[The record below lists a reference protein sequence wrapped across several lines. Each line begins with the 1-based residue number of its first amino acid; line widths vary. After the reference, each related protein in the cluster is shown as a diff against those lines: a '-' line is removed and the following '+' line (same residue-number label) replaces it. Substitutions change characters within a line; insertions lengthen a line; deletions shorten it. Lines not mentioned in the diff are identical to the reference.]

1 MGAREYSDDRKS
13 LGQEIR
19 ATLRTYGATWVP
31 ETDGPDLIT
40 ALARHLATHAEQAA
54 EVARLKGELEAANNA
69 RIEQA
74 FVAGNLVDELR
85 EQRDGLAR
93 ALATLVAMY
102 VRPSFIACITP
113 PARGPDATPADRAK
127 AKKSECWA
135 AWDAAQKAIA
145 NISHQPASPPL
156 DSVERELGHE
166 VGADALDPVHDQKAE
181 VPPHDVLAQLYGCAG
196 VREGGG

>member
-54 EVARLKGELEAANNA
+54 EVARLRDINAHLQFREGGLRQELE
-69 RIEQA
+69 QA
-74 FVAGNLVDELR
+74 R

-93 ALATLVAMY
+93 ALAQLQRAVHDLPEIDHRLIDPDHPLGQADEATTVALEDAEQP
-102 VRPSFIACITP
+102 PSPDELTKAERA
-113 PARGPDATPADRAK
+113 AR
-127 AKKSECWA
+127 
-135 AWDAAQKAIA
+135 
-145 NISHQPASPPL
+145 L
-156 DSVERELGHE
+156 
-166 VGADALDPVHDQKAE
+166 ALDNIKVADNKGEPTT
-181 VPPHDVLAQLYGCAG
+181 
-196 VREGGG
+196 